1 MKDKV
6 AGLDSAVNAAQVV
19 KRRKKTKKRKVL
31 EEEKKLCEEGGTGQ
45 DWRRK
50 VEHTEIKSHWD
61 LLDRG
66 LRRRDVQEEW
76 SSERWQL
83 EYEDALDME
92 DKFQGFLRQRE
103 EEKRKVKEEM
113 QDEEEVCSLH
123 PLPSPKFNMEEQHV
137 IEISPDRL
145 PDKWDEKERNKPR
158 KILGLS
164 NDMCIFLGELL
175 QEQGKAGE
183 EEGRERKDDA
193 NEDKL
198 CQPNLD
204 KLPEAKQGNWC
215 LQAWCRGEWAQ
226 S

>member
-1 MKDKV
+1 
-6 AGLDSAVNAAQVV
+6 
-19 KRRKKTKKRKVL
+19 
-31 EEEKKLCEEGGTGQ
+31 
-45 DWRRK
+45 
-50 VEHTEIKSHWD
+50 
-61 LLDRG
+61 
-66 LRRRDVQEEW
+66 
-76 SSERWQL
+76 
-83 EYEDALDME
+83 ME

-123 PLPSPKFNMEEQHV
+123 PLPSPKLNMEEQHV

-145 PDKWDEKERNKPR
+145 PDKWDDQERNKPR

-164 NDMCIFLGELL
+164 NDMCIFLDELL

-198 CQPNLD
+198 CQPSLD